1 MSLSLY
7 RLGRAAARH
16 AWLTLAG
23 ALVVIAALGGVT
35 LMAGG
40 QTSEVRTVPGTESQ
54 EALDTMGVRFPEVS
68 ASAADVVV
76 QAPEGQRITDPE
88 VRRDV
93 EALVQRLEDVPH
105 VTTVLDP
112 YDKQVSG
119 ALSEDGSTALVTAQL
134 DLQSSE
140 VTDEVRDSLVEPLGP
155 TRDAGLTAEIGGQAF
170 GSPPPQLSPTELV
183 GLALAL
189 VVLLILFRSV
199 RAAMMPIV
207 SAIAGVLVTVMLIMS
222 TAALIDVPGSA
233 LLLALMIGL
242 AVGIDYALFVLSRH
256 RELLAEGHAPDEAAG
271 RALGTAGSAVVFAG
285 LTVMIALA
293 ALLVVGLPFLS
304 VMGVSAAAGVL
315 VAVISTLTI
324 VPALLGLSGTR
335 LTPKVRR
342 PREPRLRRTR
352 SSARRSSAR
361 SSSARRSPLPPPD
374 GLSRP
379 RMQGRESTSGGGRAA
394 DRAAGGGAASGG
406 GRAAEQAEGAR
417 KPRERRGFWLTWVRV
432 VTARPLVTLL
442 LVVVSLGALA
452 LPAAGLQLALPDAG
466 SSPTDTT
473 QRKAYDIIDEQ
484 FGPGAN
490 GPLLVSVELIS
501 STDPLGDMDAIGD
514 SLADVEG
521 VERIALATPNRSGE
535 YGIVVLVPE
544 TGPQDPAT
552 TDLVERLRTQT
563 HRLEDRYDY
572 DMAVT
577 GQTAVGLDVS
587 QRLGDALIPFGIV
600 VVGLSVVLLA
610 VVFRSVVV
618 PLTAAL
624 GYLLSLGA
632 AFGAV
637 SLVFEY
643 GYLADLLHVA
653 RTGPVL
659 SFLPITLMGVLFGLA
674 MDYQVFITARMHE
687 DYAHTR
693 DPRGA
698 VERGF
703 VAAAP
708 VVAGAGVIMIGV
720 FAAFI
725 PEGDATIKP
734 MALALA
740 VGVTADAFVIR
751 MIAVPAVLALLGHR
765 SWAFPKRLGARLP
778 DLDVEGAGLRRQL
791 ESARPSD
798 TAPQR
803 VVTAEALVLDGPR
816 GRVLDGVTL
825 DVDEGEVVALTGE
838 SGSGKTTLVLAL
850 AGRIPVGGGVVEVAG
865 GLLPEQ
871 AALVQ
876 REVGLAEIPGLND
889 LDPLLDLEHLVAE
902 RLAATSLRPWVGRRR
917 LRSALSLYDDLLTV
931 ARSAAPSALPAEN
944 PDPSTAVGELTDLQ
958 RRLFGLA
965 LALASGPQLVV
976 ADDVSTLRTDA
987 EQRAWWAACEHAVRT
1002 VEPRHAAGR
1011 RTSVIAVTTD
1021 PDTVPDGVRV
1031 VDLTLQ
1037 TSDPKAVL

>member
-35 LMAGG
+35 LVAGG
-40 QTSEVRTVPGTESQ
+40 QTSEVYTVPGTESQ
-54 EALDTMGVRFPEVS
+54 EALDTMGIRFPEVS

-140 VTDEVRDSLVEPLGP
+140 VTDDVRESLKKPLEP
-155 TRDAGLTAEIGGQAF
+155 TRDAGLTAEVGGAAF
-170 GSPPPQLSPTELV
+170 GTEPPQVSPTELV

-189 VVLLILFRSV
+189 VVLLILFRSI

-207 SAIAGVLVTVMLIMS
+207 SAVAGVLVTVMLIMS

-256 RELLAEGHAPDEAAG
+256 RELLVEGHAPDEAAG

-324 VPALLGLSGTR
+324 VPALLGISGTA

-342 PREPRLRRTR
+342 PRDRRRRLL
-352 SSARRSSAR
+352 
-361 SSSARRSPLPPPD
+361 RRSP
-374 GLSRP
+374 
-379 RMQGRESTSGGGRAA
+379 
-394 DRAAGGGAASGG
+394 
-406 GRAAEQAEGAR
+406 R
-417 KPRERRGFWLTWVRV
+417 KARERRGFWLTWVRI

-442 LVVVSLGALA
+442 LVVVGLGALA

-473 QRKAYDIIDEQ
+473 QRKAYDIIDEE

-514 SLADVEG
+514 SLAGVEG
-521 VERIALATPNRSGE
+521 VERVALSTPNRSGE
-535 YGIVVLVPE
+535 YGVVVLIPE

-563 HRLEDRYDY
+563 DRLEDRYDF
-572 DMAVT
+572 DMSVT

-587 QRLGDALIPFGIV
+587 QRLADALVPFGVV

-610 VVFRSVVV
+610 IVFRSVVV

-659 SFLPITLMGVLFGLA
+659 SFLPIILMGVLFGLA

-687 DYAHTR
+687 DYTHTR

-708 VVAGAGVIMIGV
+708 VVAGAAIIMIGV

-751 MIAVPAVLALLGHR
+751 MIAVPAVLAMLGHR
-765 SWAFPKRLGARLP
+765 SWAFPRRLGKRLP

-791 ESARPSD
+791 EATRPSES
-798 TAPQR
+798 APER

-825 DVDEGEVVALTGE
+825 DVDQGEVVALTGPR
-838 SGSGKTTLVLAL
+838 GSGKTTLLLAL
-850 AGRIPVGGGVVEVAG
+850 AGRIPLNGGLVEVAG

-876 REVGLAEIPGLND
+876 REVGLTEIPGLND
-889 LDPLLDLEHLVAE
+889 LDPRLDLEHLVAE
-902 RLAATSLRPWVGRRR
+902 RLAASSLRPWVGRRR
-917 LRSALSLYDDLLTV
+917 LRSALSQYDGLLAA
-931 ARSAAPSALPAEN
+931 ARSESPTALPAD
-944 PDPSTAVGELTDLQ
+944 DPTGSTELGELTDLQ

-1021 PDTVPDGVRV
+1021 PDTVPDDVRV

>member
-7 RLGRAAARH
+7 RLGRGAARH
-16 AWLTLAG
+16 AWLVLAG
-23 ALVVIAALGGVT
+23 ALVVIAALGGLT
-35 LMAGG
+35 LTAGG
-40 QTSEVRTVPGTESQ
+40 QTSEVYTVPGTESQ
-54 EALDTMGVRFPEVS
+54 EALDTMGIRFPEVS

-76 QAPEGQRITDPE
+76 QAPRGEQVTDPE
-88 VRRDV
+88 VRREV

-112 YDKQVSG
+112 YDDQVSG

-140 VTDEVRDSLVEPLGP
+140 VTDDVRESLKKPLEP
-155 TRDAGLTAEIGGQAF
+155 TRDAGLTAEVGGAAF
-170 GSPPPQLSPTELV
+170 GTEPPQLSPTELV

-189 VVLLILFRSV
+189 VVLLVLFRSV

-207 SAIAGVLVTVMLIMS
+207 SAVAGVLVTVMLIMT

-315 VAVISTLTI
+315 IAVISTLTI
-324 VPALLGLSGTR
+324 VPALLGLSGAA
-335 LTPKVRR
+335 LTPKARR
-342 PREPRLRRTR
+342 APRRRLLRRT
-352 SSARRSSAR
+352 
-361 SSSARRSPLPPPD
+361 
-374 GLSRP
+374 P
-379 RMQGRESTSGGGRAA
+379 RKT
-394 DRAAGGGAASGG
+394 
-406 GRAAEQAEGAR
+406 
-417 KPRERRGFWLTWVRV
+417 RERRGFWLTWVRV

-442 LVVVSLGALA
+442 LVVVGLGALA
-452 LPAAGLQLALPDAG
+452 LPSAGLQLALPDAG

-473 QRKAYDIIDEQ
+473 QRKAYDIIDEE

-501 STDPLGDMDAIGD
+501 STDPLADMEEIGN
-514 SLADVEG
+514 SLARVDG
-521 VERIALATPNRSGE
+521 VERVALATPNRSGE
-535 YGIVVLVPE
+535 YGVVVLVPE

-552 TDLVERLRTQT
+552 TDLVERLRAQT
-563 HRLEDRYDY
+563 DRLEDRYDF
-572 DMAVT
+572 DMSVT

-587 QRLGDALIPFGIV
+587 QRLADALIPFGVV

-610 VVFRSVVV
+610 IVFRSLVV

-637 SLVFEY
+637 SLVFEQ
-643 GYLADLLHVA
+643 GYLADLLHVT

-659 SFLPITLMGVLFGLA
+659 SFLPIILMGVLFGLA

-687 DYAHTR
+687 DYTHTR

-708 VVAGAGVIMIGV
+708 VVAGAAIIMIGV

-751 MIAVPAVLALLGHR
+751 MIAVPAVLSMLGHR
-765 SWAFPKRLGARLP
+765 SWAFPRRLGERLP

-791 ESARPSD
+791 EATRPSES
-798 TAPQR
+798 APQR

-816 GRVLDGVTL
+816 GRVLDEVTL
-825 DVDEGEVVALTGE
+825 DVDQGEVVALTGPR
-838 SGSGKTTLVLAL
+838 GSGKTTLLLAL
-850 AGRIPVGGGVVEVAG
+850 AGRIPLNGGLVEVAG

-889 LDPLLDLEHLVAE
+889 LDPRLDLEHLVAE
-902 RLAATSLRPWVGRRR
+902 RLAASSLRPWVGRRR
-917 LRSALSLYDDLLTV
+917 LRSALSLYGDLLAA
-931 ARSAAPSALPAEN
+931 ARAEAPAALPET
-944 PDPSTAVGELTDLQ
+944 DPTGSTDVGELTDLQ

-965 LALASGPQLVV
+965 LALASAPQLVV